1 MRPARRPR
9 RARPGLGSRLWTAAG
24 VLLSRDVVVV
34 TNAIAFNFLL
44 CLFPLLLV
52 LVAAAE
58 QLGGGRSAGLALL
71 AVVNELIP
79 FEHQALATSL
89 RSLGRVARTLEAFSL
104 LLVVWG
110 ASGIFMPVELALNR
124 VWGGSPRAFVRSRLL
139 AFLMTVAGG
148 ALVFLSVALTSLART
163 YRWQWPTLASYGAK
177 AIAFALTCI
186 VFLLIYRF
194 IPDPRV
200 ETGTAVR
207 AALWAG
213 TSWEAA
219 KYLFVVNL
227 SRANLPAVYGPLA
240 FAVSLV
246 LWAYVS
252 SLVLVFGALMSPR
265 GAEAAPAAS

>member
-1 MRPARRPR
+1 MMGPAARRGV
-9 RARPGLGSRLWTAAG
+9 AARLWAAAG

-34 TNAIAFNFLL
+34 THAIAFNFLL

-58 QLGGGRSAGLALL
+58 QLGGGRRAGLALL
-71 AVVNELIP
+71 TILGELIP

-89 RSLGRVARTLEAFSL
+89 RSLGRVAKTFEVFSL
-104 LLVVWG
+104 VLVVWG
-110 ASGIFMPVELALNR
+110 ASGIFMPVELALNK
-124 VWGGSPRAFVRSRLL
+124 VWGGQPRAFVRSRLL
-139 AFLMTVAGG
+139 AFLMTVAEG
-148 ALVFLSVALTSLART
+148 ALVFVSVALTFMART
-163 YRWQWPTLASYGAK
+163 YRWQWPTLATYGAK
-177 AIAFALTCI
+177 AIALFLTCV

-194 IPDPRV
+194 IPDPPV
-200 ETGTAVR
+200 GTATALR

-219 KYLFVVNL
+219 KYAFVVNL

-265 GAEAAPAAS
+265 TTPVTPAAS